1 MKHLALIVALL
12 PLFVTAADPTD
23 PPAAPVPAGSP
34 AQAATAPAGTATNR
48 VLIGRVSVDPATR
61 TVLVTGFVNQVEG
74 IVELLAC
81 GTGGKRHES
90 VFVLQAAAVD
100 LQAALLLI
108 GATNG
113 PPMAEMG
120 KGPPAGS
127 LLSVQVQLGTGGT
140 GAVQAAAIYLRHTEK
155 GPLPADTPWVFTG
168 SMEEQGEFK
177 ASIEE
182 SFVASYWDPWA
193 IINIG
198 SAMGAEDD
206 FLAVNRETVPPLET
220 PVTFLIRCRP

>member
-1 MKHLALIVALL
+1 MNQLVLLMLLSTVAAS
-12 PLFVTAADPTD
+12 AA
-23 PPAAPVPAGSP
+23 VP
-34 AQAATAPAGTATNR
+34 TATN
-48 VLIGRVSVDPATR
+48 VPPSAAAPSTNLVQIGRVCVDPVSR

-113 PPMAEMG
+113 TPMAEMG
-120 KGPPAGS
+120 KGPPSGQ
-127 LLSVQVQLGTGGT
+127 LLSVDVQLGTGGT
-140 GAVQAAAIYLRHTEK
+140 GAVQAAAVFLRHTER

-206 FLAVNRETVPPLET
+206 FLAVNRERVPPLET

>member
-1 MKHLALIVALL
+1 MKHLALIVGLQALS
-12 PLFVTAADPTD
+12 TAV
-23 PPAAPVPAGSP
+23 AAPATTAPASDPVSAGSP
-34 AQAATAPAGTATNR
+34 AAAAAGLSTSLVQVGRAT
-48 VLIGRVSVDPATR
+48 VDPATR

-113 PPMAEMG
+113 PPMAELG
-120 KGPPAGS
+120 KGPPVGS
-127 LLSVQVQLGTGGT
+127 QLSVDVQLGTGGT
-140 GAVQAAAIYLRHTEK
+140 GAVHAAAVYLRHTEK
-155 GPLPADTPWVFTG
+155 GPLPPDTPWVFTG

-206 FLAVNRETVPPLET
+206 FLAVNRDAVPPLET